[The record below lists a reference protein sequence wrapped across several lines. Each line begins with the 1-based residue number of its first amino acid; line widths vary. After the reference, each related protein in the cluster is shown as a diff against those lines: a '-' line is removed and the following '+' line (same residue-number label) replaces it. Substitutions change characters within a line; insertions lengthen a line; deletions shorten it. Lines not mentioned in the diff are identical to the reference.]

1 MLSELLDKNTKD
13 QQQQK
18 LGATR
23 CSNYMVN
30 TLLGL
35 SKFLKERYPP
45 EFFKDGI
52 IRKKS
57 LNLHNT
63 IKRIKKEK
71 TELLS
76 IIFEKFNKLTKK
88 EKRELKHK
96 IPLDYNKLFKSEP
109 ILINRKF
116 TNFRKPINHYIQE
129 YMKLDSIIRL
139 EDSIYFDSFLWGKT
153 LIEVINYA
161 NDISNGHL
169 ERLYL
174 EQLNKIEITD
184 DMRVAPEFRKM
195 QEEIYVATHS

>member
-13 QQQQK
+13 RQQQK

-30 TLLGL
+30 TLLEL

-52 IRKKS
+52 IRKEA

-63 IKRIKKEK
+63 IKRIKMEK

-76 IIFEKFNKLTKK
+76 IIYEKFNKLTKK
-88 EKRELKHK
+88 EKRELKYK
-96 IPLDYNKLFKSEP
+96 IPLDYGKLFKSEP

-184 DMRVAPEFRKM
+184 DMRVAPEFREM
-195 QEEIYVATHS
+195 QEEIYIATHS